1 MNAESFDL
9 IVSDFHMPKMN
20 GEEFCR
26 QLRQNSRFKSLPI
39 IMLSAKGL
47 ELDSKTLKE
56 DLGVIDIIFKPFSP
70 RELIKTIQHHI
81 DQVPAT
87 AE

>member
-1 MNAESFDL
+1 VNAESFDL

-26 QLRQNSRFKSLPI
+26 QLRQDSRFKSLPI

-47 ELDSKTLKE
+47 ELDSKTLK
-56 DLGVIDIIFKPFSP
+56 
-70 RELIKTIQHHI
+70 
-81 DQVPAT
+81 
-87 AE
+87 